1 MIGKSF
7 KDESME
13 EIRAVTRFLVPSFE
27 VERVRL
33 LGMPVEG
40 KLDFVE

>member
-1 MIGKSF
+1 MVGKSF

-13 EIRAVTRFLVPSFE
+13 EIRAVTRFLVPDSE

-33 LGMPVEG
+33 LGCRLRG
-40 KLDFVE
+40 C